1 MRKKR
6 KGERRRGRRRGK
18 RRGKKGERRR
28 KKEKGGEMGRGDEK
42 WEMRRH
48 KKTDSLERPSALDN
62 KNLNSFYRIIEIILI
77 IANPII
83 AKF

>member
-1 MRKKR
+1 MKN
-6 KGERRRGRRRGK
+6 GR
-18 RRGKKGERRR
+18 
-28 KKEKGGEMGRGDEK
+28 
-42 WEMRRH
+42 WEGT

>member
-1 MRKKR
+1 M
-6 KGERRRGRRRGK
+6 GN
-18 RRGKKGERRR
+18 
-28 KKEKGGEMGRGDEK
+28 EKLERGDEK

-48 KKTDSLERPSALDN
+48 KKTDSLKRPSALDN

-83 AKF
+83 ANPIIAKF

>member
-1 MRKKR
+1 MRNGKEMNNEKL
-6 KGERRRGRRRGK
+6 ERRDGR
-18 RRGKKGERRR
+18 
-28 KKEKGGEMGRGDEK
+28 
-42 WEMRRH
+42 WEGT

>member
-6 KGERRRGRRRGK
+6 KGERRKGK
-18 RRGKKGERRR
+18 ERR

-62 KNLNSFYRIIEIILI
+62 KNLNSYYRIIEIILI